1 MTKKAPL
8 VRAAQNPHQLL
19 ANMHRW
25 KFSVLAAAAVAC
37 AGFYTSDA
45 SALALG
51 RITVQSA
58 LGEPLRAEIDL
69 PQITPAEADSL
80 RATTAAPEVFRAQG
94 MEYTQTMNNLQ
105 IQLQRRADGTAVLRL
120 SSDRPVNEPFLDLVL
135 DANWGSGRI
144 VRSYTMLFDPPSMR
158 RAAPA
163 VTAAPQISAP
173 AAPQVPATR
182 PAATARASEPAAAPA
197 TPRAAAPR
205 PAPADGVTVQA
216 GDTAGRLANAYK
228 PAGVSLDQMLV
239 AMMRANP
246 DAFIQGNVNRLRA
259 GAVLQMP
266 DQAAAQST
274 PAPEARQILA
284 AQALSLIHI

>member
-1 MTKKAPL
+1 
-8 VRAAQNPHQLL
+8 
-19 ANMHRW
+19 MHRW

-80 RATTAAPEVFRAQG
+80 RATTATPEVFRAQG

-135 DANWGSGRI
+135 D
-144 VRSYTMLFDPPSMR
+144 
-158 RAAPA
+158 
-163 VTAAPQISAP
+163 
-173 AAPQVPATR
+173 
-182 PAATARASEPAAAPA
+182 
-197 TPRAAAPR
+197 
-205 PAPADGVTVQA
+205 
-216 GDTAGRLANAYK
+216 
-228 PAGVSLDQMLV
+228 
-239 AMMRANP
+239 
-246 DAFIQGNVNRLRA
+246 
-259 GAVLQMP
+259 
-266 DQAAAQST
+266 
-274 PAPEARQILA
+274 
-284 AQALSLIHI
+284 LSLIHI